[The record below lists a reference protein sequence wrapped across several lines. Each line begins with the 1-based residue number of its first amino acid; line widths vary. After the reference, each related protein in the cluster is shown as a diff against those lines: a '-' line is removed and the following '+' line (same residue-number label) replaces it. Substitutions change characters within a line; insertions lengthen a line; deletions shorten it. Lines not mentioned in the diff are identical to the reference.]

1 MCMIQV
7 SGEEVSKLLV
17 SGIEPIKEI
26 DPYFAKF
33 TYTPRS
39 LSDDSTPMVRNKVFY
54 NSEECFFSI
63 ILHIMDPQCTLLEVL
78 NVCGCM

>member
-1 MCMIQV
+1 MLQV

-26 DPYFAKF
+26 DPCFAEF

-39 LSDDSTPMVRNKVFY
+39 LSDDSTPMVKDQSSLKFKRLLLAY
-54 NSEECFFSI
+54 NAAYNGSMCVRSTHC
-63 ILHIMDPQCTLLEVL
+63 LGDR
-78 NVCGCM
+78 